1 MRKALSFLLCLF
13 LTAGLIS
20 VANAQSVSCPEARLT
35 FSVPDSWISDPLPG
49 PDDPGLCLLLR
60 GDGLT
65 LSVYVDDTGGFQ
77 VFTGDDTESSVVYCA
92 GIEMTFVSGR
102 SGEGDYRIYTWSDL
116 RDQVQFYF
124 LITGSSKSSRR
135 IIENIMDSIVRK

>member
-1 MRKALSFLLCLF
+1 MYHILSDLNRPADGFFDFLHAF
-13 LTAGLIS
+13 GKRIVIGIS
-20 VANAQSVSCPEARLT
+20 
-35 FSVPDSWISDPLPG
+35 

-92 GIEMTFVSGR
+92 GIEMTCVSGR
-102 SGEGDYRIYTWSDL
+102 SGEGDYRIYTWPDL

-135 IIENIMDSIVRK
+135 VIENIMDSIVRK